1 LPKEEESRDP
11 LHPVVD
17 SGDQS
22 SANEQDHGDEVAP
35 DGSTAGDVSP
45 EMESF
50 PGPSVTR
57 EEGTPEPAPVAGT
70 TDSAFDPLRV
80 RLPVYD
86 GPLDL
91 LLDLIKKNEMNIY
104 DIPIA
109 EITKQYL
116 DYLHRMKQLD
126 LEVAGEFV
134 VMAATLIY
142 IKSRTLLP
150 TDKEVEENEGEDP
163 RAELVKKL
171 LEYQAFK
178 EAARELGLLQT
189 ERGKMFTR
197 QISDYYLSEMKPE
210 DAGIDTFSAN
220 FFDLVVA
227 FQNVLA
233 KKEREK
239 PHEVFEEVIS
249 IEEKMVEIQAVLIEK
264 NKMRFTEL
272 FSGRWSRNELVATFL
287 AILEI
292 VRTRFARVFQD
303 KTFGE
308 IVIEKRDESGYKSTS
323 QNKPAAENAEPPVAG
338 TDEPQPTDT
347 GNHTIGS

>member
-1 LPKEEESRDP
+1 
-11 LHPVVD
+11 
-17 SGDQS
+17 
-22 SANEQDHGDEVAP
+22 
-35 DGSTAGDVSP
+35 
-45 EMESF
+45 M
-50 PGPSVTR
+50 
-57 EEGTPEPAPVAGT
+57 AGT

-220 FFDLVVA
+220 F
-227 FQNVLA
+227 
-233 KKEREK
+233 
-239 PHEVFEEVIS
+239 
-249 IEEKMVEIQAVLIEK
+249 
-264 NKMRFTEL
+264 
-272 FSGRWSRNELVATFL
+272 
-287 AILEI
+287 
-292 VRTRFARVFQD
+292 
-303 KTFGE
+303 
-308 IVIEKRDESGYKSTS
+308 
-323 QNKPAAENAEPPVAG
+323 
-338 TDEPQPTDT
+338 
-347 GNHTIGS
+347 